1 VALNKRPGP
10 IYARYQQ
17 HFASKFTLPFEFD
30 RNMAERFPSGTA
42 AAIHVNVMSAFC
54 PSPPRFRNG
63 RSWGQSWHCYEVM
76 YVFVKNCPARREPG
90 QVLGGTSQSNT
101 ATADSQEAFIGIP
114 PAKSKANSNARK
126 LSFPCNTQARDEY
139 CKLSHV
145 GP

>member
-1 VALNKRPGP
+1 MRVINNT
-10 IYARYQQ
+10 ARQN
-17 HFASKFTLPFEFD
+17 FTLPFEFD

-42 AAIHVNVMSAFC
+42 AAIHVNVMSAFG
-54 PSPPRFRNG
+54 PSHRASEMSALG
-63 RSWGQSWHCYEVM
+63 GQSGHCYEVM

-101 ATADSQEAFIGIP
+101 ATGDSQEAFIGIP
-114 PAKSKANSNARK
+114 PAKPKANSNARK

-139 CKLSHV
+139 CKLSDV